1 MLEHLRFVTEAQ
13 QDLIKELGVV
23 PTVLPGK
30 HIWSSGLRS
39 TRDSDREEINSYIP
53 LKSFVDKGII
63 FVLATDNVPFRPLH
77 TLGAAITRKDG
88 VTGQVIGPDQKISRA
103 DALRAFTIN
112 GAYLSFEEHIKG
124 SIEVGKLA
132 DLAVLSADLLTVP
145 EDDIR
150 QIQVLMT
157 MVGGKIVF
165 QQP

>member
-1 MLEHLRFVTEAQ
+1 
-13 QDLIKELGVV
+13 
-23 PTVLPGK
+23 
-30 HIWSSGLRS
+30 LRS
-39 TRDSDREEINSYIP
+39 TRNSDREEINSYIP
-53 LKSFVDKGII
+53 LKSFVEKGII
-63 FVLATDNVPFRPLH
+63 FVLVTDNVPFRPLH
-77 TLGAAITRKDG
+77 RLGAVITRKDG

-103 DALRAFTIN
+103 HALRAFTIN

-124 SIEVGKLA
+124 SIKVGKLA

-157 MVGGKIVF
+157 MVGGEIVF

>member
-1 MLEHLRFVTEAQ
+1 MC
-13 QDLIKELGVV
+13 I
-23 PTVLPGK
+23 
-30 HIWSSGLRS
+30 
-39 TRDSDREEINSYIP
+39 RDR
-53 LKSFVDKGII
+53 
-63 FVLATDNVPFRPLH
+63 FRPLH